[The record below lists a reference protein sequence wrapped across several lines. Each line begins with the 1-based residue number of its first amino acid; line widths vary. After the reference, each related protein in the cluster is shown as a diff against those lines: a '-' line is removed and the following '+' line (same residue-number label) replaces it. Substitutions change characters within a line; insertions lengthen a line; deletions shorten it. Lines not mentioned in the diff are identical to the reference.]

1 MSNSNFKA
9 IELDIVTDFRGRVLF
24 YCGTCGAALTKD
36 DFFDMSLRL
45 PRQTESRDDYCEA
58 ELIDE
63 MSHTACLRAARA
75 G

>member
-1 MSNSNFKA
+1 MTNAHANSTVSDA
-9 IELDIVTDFRGRVLF
+9 VTDFRGAVMF
-24 YCGTCGAALTKD
+24 HCGVCGAALTKD

-45 PRQTESRDDYCEA
+45 PDAGESKDAYCED
-58 ELIDE
+58 ELIDR

>member
-1 MSNSNFKA
+1 MNNA
-9 IELDIVTDFRGRVLF
+9 AAAAEDTVTDFRGHVMF
-24 YCGTCGAALTKD
+24 HCGICRQPLTKD

-45 PRQTESRDDYCEA
+45 PHHGESRDDYCEA